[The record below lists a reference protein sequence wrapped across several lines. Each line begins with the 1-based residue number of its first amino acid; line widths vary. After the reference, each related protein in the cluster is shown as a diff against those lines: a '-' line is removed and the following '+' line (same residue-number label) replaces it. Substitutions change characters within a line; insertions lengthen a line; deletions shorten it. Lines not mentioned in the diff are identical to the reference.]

1 MEKRKYYLNLVER
14 MLLGVVVF
22 FFPGLIIRST
32 TDEREVLFFY
42 FMGFGGL
49 ETSWKWR
56 NHMV

>member
-1 MEKRKYYLNLVER
+1 MNLVER

-22 FFPGLIIRST
+22 FFPRVIIRST
-32 TDEREVLFFY
+32 TDGREVLFLY
-42 FMGFGGL
+42 FLGFGGL